1 MHSVVRS
8 PAILRTRS
16 VPDPVRVRHRPR
28 VLEQQLIA
36 LLRVD
41 GDVREE
47 RRDLLPA
54 PPRPREEQLREP
66 RPGIDRQRGR
76 GEVRQEWRQG
86 VRERVGGGQVVAL

>member
-1 MHSVVRS
+1 MHFITRS
-8 PAILRTRS
+8 PTILRTRS
-16 VPDPVRVRHRPR
+16 VPDPVRVRHRSC

-54 PPRPREEQLREP
+54 PPRPREEELREP
-66 RPGIDRQRGR
+66 RPGVDRQRGR
-76 GEVRQEWRQG
+76 GEVREERRRG
-86 VRERVGGGQVVAL
+86 VRERVGGG